1 MAEISTKY
9 YAYGSM
15 GVGAFCILLAMGNQ
29 FNIITAPLAAFFVF
43 MSFALFKYGYILV
56 PLITK
61 QLKIIEIRDGY
72 ELPPGQEAIVK
83 KVGGTYYASV
93 FLFVRIYESVTD
105 KTIDENQVYTEYF
118 ERAISSVKF
127 VVKFSMMV
135 YVKDLTKYRENIET
149 KRAEA
154 QLRLAREKEKG
165 EPDVLRIDK
174 FEREVAMWDG
184 QLARISTGIKPM
196 GAVTY
201 MMTTAQG
208 VSKEAAMAAALNQAS
223 ELRATVS
230 NALNCEVNIVTG
242 EEMRKC
248 FEWEFFLP
256 TTEKETEEAVG

>member
-1 MAEISTKY
+1 MPDIPTKY

-15 GVGAFCILLAMGNQ
+15 AVGVFCMILAMGQ
-29 FNIITAPLAAFFVF
+29 VGMITSLIAAFFVF
-43 MSFALFKYGYILV
+43 ASFALYRYGYILV
-56 PLITK
+56 PLFTK
-61 QLKIIEIRDGY
+61 MTKIIEIREGY

-83 KVGGTYYASV
+83 KVGSTYYASS
-93 FLFVRIYESVTD
+93 FLYVRIYESVTD
-105 KTIDENQVYTEYF
+105 KTVDENQVYSEYF

-135 YVKDLTKYRENIET
+135 YVRDLSKYREDIEA

-154 QLRLAREKEKG
+154 QLRLAREKEKP
-165 EPDVLRIDK
+165 EPDVLRMDK

-184 QLARISTGIKPM
+184 QLARISGGVKPM
-196 GAVTY
+196 GAICY

-208 VSKEAAMAAALNQAS
+208 VSKEAAMAAALSQAS

-230 NALNCEVNIVTG
+230 NALNAEVNVVTG

-256 TTEKETEEAVG
+256 TTEKEMAEAVS